1 MTLPNA
7 SIPQVITAMN
17 RCLYFFGG
25 VPYRVYLVSV
35 ENLSKVVKENNHS
48 PSNLYLTNGN
58 LDLWY

>member
-1 MTLPNA
+1 
-7 SIPQVITAMN
+7 
-17 RCLYFFGG
+17 
-25 VPYRVYLVSV
+25 VYLVSV